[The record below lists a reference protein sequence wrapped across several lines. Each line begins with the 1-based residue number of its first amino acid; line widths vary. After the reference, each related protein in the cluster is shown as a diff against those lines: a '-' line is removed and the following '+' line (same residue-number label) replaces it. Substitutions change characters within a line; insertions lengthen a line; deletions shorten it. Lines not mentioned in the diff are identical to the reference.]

1 MTGLDPAASLM
12 DAGGG
17 GGAVITRRATTCGF
31 STGFAPA
38 GVLPSMRGCCRDVRP
53 AGTRIAAARDGVSD
67 GGAVGAIG
75 AGATAGVARRMLD
88 RSNWD
93 DSVAVDDPGVDDIW
107 FDDIGV
113 DDIGVDDIG
122 VGVSP
127 AGRPAAAALWTDC
140 SGDADSTPEST
151 P

>member
-17 GGAVITRRATTCGF
+17 GGAVIMRRATTCGF

-75 AGATAGVARRMLD
+75 AGATTAGVARRMLD

-93 DSVAVDDPGVDDIW
+93 DLVAVDDTGVDDTGVDDIW
-107 FDDIGV
+107 LDDIE
-113 DDIGVDDIG
+113 